1 MKKNQ
6 VKTLKDTLDEFLILF
21 NDEQRTTLKK
31 ETDYDGFLKI
41 IEEKNRIPLKDLNT
55 ASELREVET
64 IISKAAR
71 N

>member
-1 MKKNQ
+1 
-6 VKTLKDTLDEFLILF
+6 LILF